1 MLNLCSDNEWKK
13 IIGFFYVRVA
23 SLFKICSFVLKT
35 EFDLVVLVKNLL
47 PNFISIFYNPL
58 RRKWTKI
65 VGGPTDRRHTDSS
78 KAIYGIFPSLKR
90 GIKNRILSPATS
102 SWQETCVS
110 RVIIHNQR
118 IHILAIMFQEQSLL
132 SLCSIASSFHN
143 NMVTIQVRK

>member
-1 MLNLCSDNEWKK
+1 MEKNNWIFL
-13 IIGFFYVRVA
+13 RA
-23 SLFKICSFVLKT
+23 SGILKICSFVLKT
-35 EFDLVVLVKNLL
+35 EFDLDVLVKNLL
-47 PNFISIFYNPL
+47 PNFNSIFNNPL

-65 VGGPTDRRHTDSS
+65 VGGPTDCRHTDSS

-118 IHILAIMFQEQSLL
+118 VYILAIMFQEQSLL
-132 SLCSIASSFHN
+132 SLCSIASNFHN
-143 NMVTIQVRK
+143 NMVTIQVLK

>member
-1 MLNLCSDNEWKK
+1 MEKNNWIFL
-13 IIGFFYVRVA
+13 RA
-23 SLFKICSFVLKT
+23 SGIPLLKRVLKT
-35 EFDLVVLVKNLL
+35 ELDLVVLVKNLL

-58 RRKWTKI
+58 QRKWTKI
-65 VGGPTDRRHTDSS
+65 DCWHTDSS

-118 IHILAIMFQEQSLL
+118 VYILAIMFQEQSLL
-132 SLCSIASSFHN
+132 SPCSIASNFHN
-143 NMVTIQVRK
+143 NMVTIQVLK

>member
-1 MLNLCSDNEWKK
+1 MEKNNWIFL
-13 IIGFFYVRVA
+13 RA
-23 SLFKICSFVLKT
+23 SGIPLLKRVLKT
-35 EFDLVVLVKNLL
+35 ELDLVVLVKNLL

-65 VGGPTDRRHTDSS
+65 VGGPTDRRHTDSC

-90 GIKNRILSPATS
+90 GIKNRILSHATI

-118 IHILAIMFQEQSLL
+118 VYILAIMFQEQSLL
-132 SLCSIASSFHN
+132 SPCSIASNFHN
-143 NMVTIQVRK
+143 NIVTIQVLLC

>member
-1 MLNLCSDNEWKK
+1 MEKNNWIFL
-13 IIGFFYVRVA
+13 RA
-23 SLFKICSFVLKT
+23 SGILKICSFVLKT
-35 EFDLVVLVKNLL
+35 EYDLDVLVKNLL

-90 GIKNRILSPATS
+90 GIKNRILSHATI

-110 RVIIHNQR
+110 RVIIYNQR
-118 IHILAIMFQEQSLL
+118 VYTCILAIMFQEQSLL
-132 SLCSIASSFHN
+132 SLCSIASNFHN
-143 NMVTIQVRK
+143 NMVTIQVLK